1 MTTIF
6 FTASSTAKSYDF
18 GYAPDMDKR
27 EFLAAAGL
35 ILVAVVVA
43 SVAEVALQARKCGDC
58 RKRAG
63 AAVARKLKVVERD
76 ESDVAGTDAG

>member
-1 MTTIF
+1 MTTNF

-18 GYAPDMDKR
+18 RYPPHMDKR

-43 SVAEVALQARKCGDC
+43 SIAEVAIEARKCGPC
-58 RKRAG
+58 RKRAS
-63 AAVARKLKVVERD
+63 AVARKLKVVERD
-76 ESDVAGTDAG
+76 DDTDAG

>member
-1 MTTIF
+1 MTINS

-18 GYAPDMDKR
+18 GYPPDMDKR

-35 ILVAVVVA
+35 IAVAVVVA
-43 SVAEVALQARKCGDC
+43 AVAEVAIQARKCGDC

-63 AAVARKLKVVERD
+63 AAVAQKLRVVERD
-76 ESDVAGTDAG
+76 VTDAADDAG